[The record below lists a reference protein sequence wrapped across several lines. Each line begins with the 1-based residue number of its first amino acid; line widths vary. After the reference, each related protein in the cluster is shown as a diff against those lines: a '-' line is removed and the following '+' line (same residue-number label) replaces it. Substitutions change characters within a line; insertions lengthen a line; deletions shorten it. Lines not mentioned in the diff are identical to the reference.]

1 MTQLHAPQTWAADYV
16 SPIGRLR
23 LRGTDGG
30 LLSVAYVED
39 GGLSAAPLPPLA
51 QRALDELEEYF
62 RGTRQCFTVSM
73 LPHGTPFQ
81 RRVWDA
87 LRRVPFGMTTTYQA
101 LADAIANP
109 SSCRAVGSAN
119 MRNPLAIMIPCHR
132 VLGKDGNLVGYAGGL
147 WRKTWLLQ
155 HECARLL

>member
-1 MTQLHAPQTWAADYV
+1 
-16 SPIGRLR
+16 
-23 LRGTDGG
+23 
-30 LLSVAYVED
+30 
-39 GGLSAAPLPPLA
+39 
-51 QRALDELEEYF
+51 
-62 RGTRQCFTVSM
+62 M

>member
-1 MTQLHAPQTWAADYV
+1 MFR
-16 SPIGRLR
+16 RL
-23 LRGTDGG
+23 DACACAEQMW

-51 QRALDELEEYF
+51 QQALDELDEYF
-62 RGTRQCFTVSM
+62 RGTRQRFTVSM
-73 LPHGTPFQ
+73 LPRGTPFQ

-87 LRRVPFGMTTTYQA
+87 LLRVPFGLTTTYQA
-101 LADAIANP
+101 LAAAIASP

-132 VLGKDGNLVGYAGGL
+132 VLGKDGKLVGYAGGL
-147 WRKTWLLQ
+147 GVKTHLLNLEKA
-155 HECARLL
+155 HED